1 MAEPN
6 LLFAFNLPPEAA
18 VRYFDTL
25 GYAPPENWRDIAADA
40 QARAKTVAG
49 IYRQDII
56 TDMFA
61 SMQQSVAD
69 GTPFAAWRKAV
80 LADWAGKGLAADAA
94 GDIVDTGTG
103 EVLGLGINK
112 HRLATIYRTNVGN
125 AHMAGL
131 WQSLQANKDSRPY
144 LQYNAVND
152 HRTRPSHAALDN
164 LVYHIDD
171 PFWDY
176 YMPLNGYRCRC
187 SVIAL
192 SERDVARANLT
203 VGQSRP
209 EQFEQVVRTNRKG
222 EHIGTVTAFRLPDGR
237 TFAPDLGFDR
247 NTARNHLAALGQMQ
261 LERAVDLP
269 PHVAALALRESLQSP
284 VLRRALSD
292 ELMTAYR
299 AIVLKGGAPAR
310 PTNRPIF
317 IGGLGAGLLDGMA
330 AKNIRLPESSVI
342 ASSDTMLRHALRD
355 VKAAR
360 GQTLPQEFWADIADK
375 LHEPEAVYYDP
386 AGALLYFYADPER
399 DGGLFKVVVTL
410 DHDGFKRSRHPKTG
424 VRENLVLNVVD
435 TGTRVE
441 KRGVDWTQYTPIID
455 FDDKSGR

>member
-18 VRYFDTL
+18 IRYFDTL
-25 GYAPPENWRDIAADA
+25 GYEPPENWRDIAADV
-40 QARAKTVAG
+40 QARAKTIAG
-49 IYRQDII
+49 IYRQDIVA
-56 TDMFA
+56 DMYA
-61 SMQQSVAD
+61 SMRQSVAA
-69 GTPFAAWRKAV
+69 GTPFDTWRKAV
-80 LADWAGKGLAADAA
+80 LADWAAKGLAHNG
-94 GDIVDTGTG
+94 GDIVDTATG
-103 EVLGLGINK
+103 EVLGVGINK
-112 HRLATIYRTNVGN
+112 NRLATIYRTNVGN

-131 WQSLQANKDSRPY
+131 WQSLQANKDNRPY

-203 VGQSRP
+203 VAQSRP
-209 EQFEQVVRTNRKG
+209 EQFERVEYTNRKN
-222 EHIGTVTAFRLPDGR
+222 EPAGTVTAFRLPDGR

-261 LERAVDLP
+261 LERAADLP
-269 PHVAALALRESLQSP
+269 PRLAAMAVGESLQSP

-299 AIVLKGGAPAR
+299 AIAFKDGTPTR

-317 IGGLGAGLLDGMA
+317 VGGLSMELLDRMA
-330 AKNIRLPESSVI
+330 AKNIRLPESGVI
-342 ASSDTMLRHALRD
+342 ASSDTLMRHALRD

-375 LHEPEAVYYDP
+375 LRTPEAVYYDP

-399 DGGLFKVVVTL
+399 AGNLFKVVVTL
-410 DHDGFKRSRHPKTG
+410 DYDGFKRSKHPKTG

-435 TGTRVE
+435 TGTLIE
-441 KRGVDWTQYTPIID
+441 KSGMDLKMYIPIID
-455 FDDKSGR
+455 FKEKSSR